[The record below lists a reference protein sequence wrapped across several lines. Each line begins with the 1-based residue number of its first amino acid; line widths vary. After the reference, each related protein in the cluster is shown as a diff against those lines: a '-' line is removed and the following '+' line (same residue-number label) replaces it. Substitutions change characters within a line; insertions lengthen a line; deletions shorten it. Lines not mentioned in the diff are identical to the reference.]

1 MRRKMLFIFVILLLG
16 CLSIISLWQNSYV
29 YILWGGIYILLL
41 TFCTCLNI
49 LVRNT
54 NAYKNMFSHT
64 TYFNINH
71 NDRKDLVRNYQIV
84 SLGSN
89 NALFSFHFQE
99 LIGANWSTGLQTTN
113 ENYNIL
119 RKYHSFLD
127 KGGIVIFTLAPLGT
141 ILKTTDFDKWHR
153 AKFYYIL
160 PEVLNRKERLFVR
173 YPLFMDPV
181 FSIKALLGAFLGCVE
196 KDSRLEVACQRLDKR
211 KLKVDAQMWVDG
223 WKKQFGI
230 SDLNAPL
237 STQNMEK
244 QHVVIELYQEI
255 IEFIVQRGYK
265 PVFVMPPVTRELG
278 GYFSNTFF
286 ENYIYPFTDSFKDVP
301 FLNYFNEPDFNDPNL
316 YFNSFFLNLY
326 GRKVFTQ
333 RVLAD
338 LNLIS

>member
-1 MRRKMLFIFVILLLG
+1 MKGDLIFGELSSIVFMWVILFLLFLI
-16 CLSIISLWQNSYV
+16 LSI
-29 YILWGGIYILLL
+29 
-41 TFCTCLNI
+41 CLNQ
-49 LVRNT
+49 LVKYT
-54 NAYKNMFSHT
+54 FSYKNFFVHT
-64 TYFNINH
+64 NSLSF
-71 NDRKDLVRNYQIV
+71 RSRNSDDCIEKYKVV

-89 NALFSFHFQE
+89 NALFSFHFQDI
-99 LIGANWSTGLQTTN
+99 IGANWSTGLQTTY
-113 ENYNIL
+113 ENFGVL
-119 RKYHSFLD
+119 KKYHGNINECGF
-127 KGGIVIFTLAPLGT
+127 VIFTLAPLGT
-141 ILKTTDFDKWHR
+141 ILKTTDFDRWHR
-153 AKFYYIL
+153 VKYCYIL
-160 PEVLNRKERLFVR
+160 PEFLNRKEKLFVR

-244 QHVVIELYQEI
+244 QHVVIKLYQEI
-255 IEFIVQRGYK
+255 IEFVVQRGYK

-286 ENYIYPFTDSFKDVP
+286 ENYIYPFTDSFKDVH
-301 FLNYFNEPDFNDPNL
+301 FLNYFNDPDFNDPNL
-316 YFNSFFLNLY
+316 YFNSFFLNLN

-338 LNLIS
+338 LNLIP

>member
-1 MRRKMLFIFVILLLG
+1 MILLLV
-16 CLSIISLWQNSYV
+16 CLSIISLWQNSFV
-29 YILWGGIYILLL
+29 YILWGGICSLFLV
-41 TFCTCLNI
+41 FCACLNI
-49 LVRNT
+49 FVRYT
-54 NAYKNMFSHT
+54 NVYKNMFSHT

-99 LIGANWSTGLQTTN
+99 LVGANWSTGLQTTN

-119 RKYHSFLD
+119 RKYHSYLAKDSF
-127 KGGIVIFTLAPLGT
+127 IVFTLCPLGT
-141 ILKTTDFDKWHR
+141 LINKELPKWHR

-181 FSIKALLGAFLGCVE
+181 FSVKALLGAFLGCIE

-211 KLKVDAQMWVDG
+211 KLEVDAQMWVDG

-237 STQNMEK
+237 SVQNIEK
-244 QHVVIELYQEI
+244 QRIVIELYKGMLDFVI
-255 IEFIVQRGYK
+255 QRGYK
-265 PVFVMPPVTRELG
+265 PVFVMPPVTQELG
-278 GYFSNTFF
+278 AHFSDIFF
-286 ENYIYPFTDSFKDVP
+286 ENYIYPFTDSFEEVP
-301 FLNYFNEPDFNDPNL
+301 FLNYFNESDFNDSNL
-316 YFNSFFLNLY
+316 YFNSFLLNLN
-326 GRKVFTQ
+326 GRKIFTQ

-338 LNLIS
+338 LNLIF